1 MNKKKL
7 PPGRFPRKVG
17 WFKRMNPGFLL
28 WGVVIIFLTGSA
40 GIAFCAD
47 KQQVGLPM
55 GQARN
60 ERLKADFPEK
70 ESLTLKTCIKEKAKI
85 RKGPSMAYPVL
96 YVLSAGAPLT
106 VLDMHS
112 PWFQVLLPNNTKG
125 WIHKSLVLDGDRLE
139 RYFKIRMPQKPALP
153 HKQPRKQGSIS
164 LNFRDM
170 NIRDAFSSLAM
181 EFKTNIVLSSDVK
194 GNITLHIFKATLEEA
209 IQSIALAGGF
219 TAQNKNGSF
228 YILKKVP
235 ETPERHMKT
244 FRLNFVEI
252 DQVKEILNALTGLA
266 PIEVHTA
273 SKTIFV
279 EDTPE
284 NIRRVEEVIG
294 FLDSVPKQ
302 VMIEAEI
309 LEVALTDDMSFG
321 VDWQHIWT
329 DINVGTSGFSSAVLP
344 DAKGIS
350 AIPSDGTGVFA
361 NLFAA
366 TGTNST
372 ISLAIDAL
380 KEKTTVNTISTP
392 KIIAIHGRS
401 ARVQVGGQQGY
412 KVTTTNLG
420 VQTETIEFIDTGVI
434 LEITPYIDKENNIL
448 LNVEPSINTAQIEEG
463 IPVVKST
470 TVSTSLIARNG
481 ETVFIGGLIEN
492 ADTKIRKSVPVLGDI
507 PVLGNLFGRTVD
519 TQQKTETVVM
529 ITPRILD
536 HNEPFEPAP
545 PLSKSGK
552 ILSKDIHPDTTP
564 STSITSPQ

>member
-1 MNKKKL
+1 MNKKNLNPK
-7 PPGRFPRKVG
+7 RFPCKVG
-17 WFKRMNPGFLL
+17 RLKKMNPGFLL

-40 GIAFCAD
+40 DLAFCTD
-47 KQQVGLPM
+47 KQQVNLPM
-55 GQARN
+55 GQAMDQS
-60 ERLKADFPEK
+60 AQGDHPEK
-70 ESLTLKTCIKEKAKI
+70 
-85 RKGPSMAYPVL
+85 
-96 YVLSAGAPLT
+96 
-106 VLDMHS
+106 
-112 PWFQVLLPNNTKG
+112 
-125 WIHKSLVLDGDRLE
+125 
-139 RYFKIRMPQKPALP
+139 RMPQNPAISHKKPS
-153 HKQPRKQGSIS
+153 KQGSIS
-164 LNFRDM
+164 LNFREM

-219 TAQNKNGSF
+219 SAQNKNGSF
-228 YILKKVP
+228 YILKKAP
-235 ETPERHMKT
+235 EAPKRHMKT

-252 DQVKEILNALTGLA
+252 DQVKEVLNALTGLA
-266 PIEVHTA
+266 PIEVHKT
-273 SKTIFV
+273 SKTIIV

-309 LEVALTDDMSFG
+309 LEVALTDDMAFG

-329 DINVGTSGFSSAVLP
+329 DINVGTSGFSKAVLP
-344 DAKGIS
+344 DSQGVS

-401 ARVQVGGQQGY
+401 ARVQVGGLQGY

-448 LNVEPSINTAQIEEG
+448 LNVEPSINTATIEEG

-492 ADTKIRKSVPVLGDI
+492 SDTKIRKSVPVLGDI
-507 PVLGNLFGRTVD
+507 PLLGNLFGRTVD
-519 TQQKTETVVM
+519 TQQKTETVIM
-529 ITPRILD
+529 ITPRLLD

-552 ILSKDIHPDTTP
+552 IRSKDIGSNAP
-564 STSITSPQ
+564 SPSSSTSPQ